1 MSMIY
6 LHSKISL
13 HILECH
19 INYRH

>member
-1 MSMIY
+1 MSMNY

-19 INYRH
+19 INYCH